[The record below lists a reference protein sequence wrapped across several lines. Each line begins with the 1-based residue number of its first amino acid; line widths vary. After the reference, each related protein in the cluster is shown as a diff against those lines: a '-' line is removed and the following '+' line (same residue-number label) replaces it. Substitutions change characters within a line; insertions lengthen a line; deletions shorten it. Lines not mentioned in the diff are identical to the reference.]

1 MNQEVSAFLKR
12 EISDWK
18 RNGTFRKKRSLHGPQ
33 GGLVN
38 VDGKEVVMLSSNNYL
53 GLASHPKIVEAAS
66 HAIDKYCCGTASVT
80 EVCGLTELHNELQNR
95 ISVFTGTESALLYSS
110 CSTANIGVIDCLMTD
125 GDVIFSDQF
134 NHASIIDGCRI
145 TKAKTVVYPHNDM
158 KALEKALKENDGAR
172 RKMIITDGVFS
183 MEGDTAPLD
192 IVVELGERFNAIKVV
207 DESHAIG
214 VVGRGGIG
222 TGELYGVQD
231 RIDIFTGTFGKA
243 LGGAGGGYLCG
254 SRDMTDY
261 LYHRSRPFIFTNA
274 LPPAT
279 VAVGI
284 AALEILENDSQ
295 CLETLWD
302 NTRYFRDALEKI
314 GLKLLGGESP
324 IIPVLIGDTAK
335 AYQMSNELFDLG
347 VFITAIGYPVVSSD
361 EARLRVQISAAL
373 GKRDLDVAIHSI
385 DQTAQKL
392 GIGKYEK

>member
-1 MNQEVSAFLKR
+1 
-12 EISDWK
+12 
-18 RNGTFRKKRSLHGPQ
+18 
-33 GGLVN
+33 
-38 VDGKEVVMLSSNNYL
+38 
-53 GLASHPKIVEAAS
+53 
-66 HAIDKYCCGTASVT
+66 
-80 EVCGLTELHNELQNR
+80 
-95 ISVFTGTESALLYSS
+95 
-110 CSTANIGVIDCLMTD
+110 MTD
-125 GDVIFSDQF
+125 GDVIFSDEF

-192 IVVELGERFNAIKVV
+192 IVVELGDRFNAIKVV

-254 SRDMTDY
+254 SKDMTDY

-279 VAVGI
+279 MAVGI
-284 AALEILENDSQ
+284 AALDILENDSQ
-295 CLETLWD
+295 CLKTLWD
-302 NTRYFRDALEKI
+302 NTRYFRNALEKI

-361 EARLRVQISAAL
+361 EARLRVQISASL

-392 GIGKYEK
+392 GIGKYKKNSLQILKERETNSKPLSNRVYVQLKREILNDKLKLGEPLIETDIAKAFETSRTLVREAFKRLQSERLVTAYPGRGTRVSEVSTIDLIEALRV

>member
-18 RNGTFRKKRSLHGPQ
+18 KKGTFRKKRSLHGPQ
-33 GGLVN
+33 GGIVN
-38 VDGKEVVMLSSNNYL
+38 MDGKEVVMLSSNNYL
-53 GLASHPKIVEAAS
+53 GLASHPKIIEAAIL
-66 HAIDKYCCGTASVT
+66 AIEKYGCGMASVS
-80 EVCGLTELHNELQNR
+80 ENCGLTELHNELQNR
-95 ISVFTGTESALLYSS
+95 ISVFTRTASALLYSS
-110 CSTANIGVIDCLMTD
+110 CSTANIGVIEGLMTD
-125 GDVIFSDQF
+125 GDVIFSDEF

-192 IVVELGERFNAIKVV
+192 IVVELGDRFNAITVV

-231 RIDIFTGTFGKA
+231 QIDIFTGTFGKA

-254 SRDMTDY
+254 SKDMTDY
-261 LYHRSRPFIFTNA
+261 LYHRSRAFIFTNA

-279 VAVGI
+279 MAVGI
-284 AALEILENDSQ
+284 AALDMLENDPQ
-295 CLETLWD
+295 YLKTLWD
-302 NTRYFRDALEKI
+302 NTGYFREALEKI

-347 VFITAIGYPVVSSD
+347 VFITAIGYPVVASE
-361 EARLRVQISAAL
+361 EARLRVQISASL
-373 GKRDLDVAIHSI
+373 GKRDLDVAIHAI